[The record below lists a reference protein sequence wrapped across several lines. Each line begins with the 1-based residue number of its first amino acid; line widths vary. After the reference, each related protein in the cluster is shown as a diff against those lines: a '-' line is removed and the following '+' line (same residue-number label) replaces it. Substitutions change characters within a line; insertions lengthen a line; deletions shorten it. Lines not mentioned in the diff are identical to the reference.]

1 VGTENGLSVFDN
13 NNLSPS
19 AEDIKTIKFINITN
33 NPKDS
38 TSISSN
44 GIQVIF
50 EDSFGNIWFGTDD
63 GFLNKL
69 EAQNISLRNFNFV
82 KFRMHWKKDQNKI
95 NLLFDDIVEDRN
107 HPGLFW
113 LVNYYQGISWFNS
126 KSGDFFYQYPYHE
139 MPSNFPISQVESC
152 FWDSEGKFWFGTFS
166 DGIYTFKPE
175 KNNNSSKSFEH
186 FILNSTENKG
196 INVAD
201 ITCFYEDKSGM
212 IWIGTS
218 TNGLYTYYNG
228 VKRFTGFF
236 NNPLSKNSLSG
247 KDALSVLETNNG
259 NIWIGTES
267 GLDNY
272 NPVTKKFTHYKY
284 NPYNLH
290 SLSDNTVYSLFQDSK
305 STLWVGTVAGL
316 DKYDPSTD
324 SFLHY
329 KNNPSDPNSLSAG
342 EIIKIFS
349 DSKGSLWVGSWKKGL
364 NKLVPGLNG
373 NADHF
378 LHYKFD
384 KNDPYSISD
393 NNIMSMAEDKSGQ
406 LWIGTSEGGLN
417 KLISDYALAED
428 GSIISPKFKRYQHS
442 LNIPD
447 CLSNNDVRA
456 LFVDKKGILW
466 VGTLGGGLNR
476 FIPGGTNE
484 GTAKFIHYTQL
495 DGLANDDVRSILEDE
510 TGNLWIG
517 TAHGLSKFNPE
528 KNNFRNLYES
538 DGLQTSKYEDVSYKS
553 KRNGMMFFGGING
566 VVEFQPDEMVI
577 NHNIPQIVI
586 TSLKRYNTSD
596 IKGIAIE
603 EKGISEKKEIILSYK
618 DNIITFEFAALNFYN
633 SLKNTYAYKL
643 NGYNENW
650 IQLGSKR
657 DVTFTNLDPGQYVLQ
672 VKGANNDGFWNEQ
685 GLSLHI
691 IITPPWWRSKWA
703 YSLYFLL
710 LILGVFITDRIMRRN
725 VINIERNKAKL
736 HEAELIKKQA
746 DELET
751 VDRLVK
757 IINRAENLDILFN
770 SLLKQTLSFI
780 PQGEKAAVFLLNKNE
795 NLFKIA
801 FNVGYT
807 VKDLENISFT
817 PGELKKRYTEKA
829 EEIEKGIY
837 VLNNTENL
845 FGDDKFS

>member
-1 VGTENGLSVFDN
+1 MRRALIENIIISIVFVFPGFLPAQSQSVRFNSISIDNGLSQNMIKCILQDNKGFMWFATWDGLNRYDGYNFKVYKNINNDSSSLRFNKVRTLFEDHKGVLWVGTFGGGLSRFNPEKENFMNLVHIQEDSNSICSDRVLKIFEDSYNRIWVGTENGLSVFDN
-13 NNLSPS
+13 NNLSSS

-152 FWDSEGKFWFGTFS
+152 FLDSEGKFWFGTFS

-201 ITCFYEDKSGM
+201 ITYFYEDKSGM

-247 KDALSVLETNNG
+247 KDGLSVLETDNG

-305 STLWVGTVAGL
+305 R
-316 DKYDPSTD
+316 
-324 SFLHY
+324 
-329 KNNPSDPNSLSAG
+329 
-342 EIIKIFS
+342 I
-349 DSKGSLWVGSWKKGL
+349 
-364 NKLVPGLNG
+364 LVV
-373 NADHF
+373 
-378 LHYKFD
+378 
-384 KNDPYSISD
+384 
-393 NNIMSMAEDKSGQ
+393 
-406 LWIGTSEGGLN
+406 T
-417 KLISDYALAED
+417 
-428 GSIISPKFKRYQHS
+428 R
-442 LNIPD
+442 
-447 CLSNNDVRA
+447 
-456 LFVDKKGILW
+456 
-466 VGTLGGGLNR
+466 
-476 FIPGGTNE
+476 
-484 GTAKFIHYTQL
+484 
-495 DGLANDDVRSILEDE
+495 
-510 TGNLWIG
+510 
-517 TAHGLSKFNPE
+517 
-528 KNNFRNLYES
+528 
-538 DGLQTSKYEDVSYKS
+538 
-553 KRNGMMFFGGING
+553 
-566 VVEFQPDEMVI
+566 
-577 NHNIPQIVI
+577 
-586 TSLKRYNTSD
+586 
-596 IKGIAIE
+596 
-603 EKGISEKKEIILSYK
+603 
-618 DNIITFEFAALNFYN
+618 
-633 SLKNTYAYKL
+633 KNTFYL
-643 NGYNENW
+643 
-650 IQLGSKR
+650 
-657 DVTFTNLDPGQYVLQ
+657 
-672 VKGANNDGFWNEQ
+672 
-685 GLSLHI
+685 
-691 IITPPWWRSKWA
+691 
-703 YSLYFLL
+703 
-710 LILGVFITDRIMRRN
+710 
-725 VINIERNKAKL
+725 
-736 HEAELIKKQA
+736 
-746 DELET
+746 
-751 VDRLVK
+751 
-757 IINRAENLDILFN
+757 
-770 SLLKQTLSFI
+770 
-780 PQGEKAAVFLLNKNE
+780 
-795 NLFKIA
+795 
-801 FNVGYT
+801 
-807 VKDLENISFT
+807 
-817 PGELKKRYTEKA
+817 
-829 EEIEKGIY
+829 
-837 VLNNTENL
+837 
-845 FGDDKFS
+845 